1 MKKLIFLLVALL
13 TISCNSQI
21 RSNYTIT
28 FDQHPQ
34 AAKYLVFIEQRTQST
49 GFALQD
55 SVDYLEPIDLSYLKI
70 AETTTATPV
79 TISLVNDG
87 KYLRAGLVIEDSAGF
102 YSVMGV
108 SQVFQKGT
116 IPNKPT
122 NIAIIKQ

>member
-1 MKKLIFLLVALL
+1 MKNLILVLVALF
-13 TISCNSQI
+13 TISCNSQV
-21 RSNYTIT
+21 RSNYTIN

-55 SVDYLEPIDLSYLKI
+55 SVDYLEPVDLSYLKI
-70 AETTTATPV
+70 AETTSAVPV

-87 KYLRAGLVIEDSAGF
+87 KFIRAGLVVEDSAGF

-108 SQVFQKGT
+108 SQIYQKGT
-116 IPNKPT
+116 IPNKPI
-122 NIAIIKQ
+122 NISITKQ